1 MKQKFLIRN
10 SDGKPFEFVEQ
21 SKRRGRSIIREMSV
35 MKVTKGLFDC
45 IVHPWGVIDEDISG
59 QEWQISSDIR
69 NELQEVKNIKNTILA
84 IDDKENIYTY
94 TDKPKMKA

>member
-21 SKRRGRSIIREMSV
+21 SKRRGHAIIREMSV

-45 IVHPWGVIDEDISG
+45 LIHPWGTIDEDIAG
-59 QEWQISSDIR
+59 QEWQISSDVR

-84 IDDKENIYTY
+84 IDEKENIYTY
-94 TDKPKMKA
+94 TDKPKTKA